1 MNSEEKK
8 EKIAFHIEKVLDILG
23 LDLKDP
29 SIAKTPHRVAKMY
42 VDEVFSGLNPETYP
56 EISFHPEAVKNE
68 LVLIKN
74 ISLISFCEHHLVPMI
89 GTAHASYLP
98 TTGVLGLSKI
108 HRIMRF
114 YSKRPQLQE
123 RLTLQIAEKLQEEL
137 KTEDVAVALRL
148 RHLCVAA
155 RGVED
160 RSSEVETHVLKGRF
174 ESDPKIRG
182 EFFLRIGI
190 EEESKSWERG

>member
-1 MNSEEKK
+1 MDSKEKK
-8 EKIAFHIEKVLDILG
+8 EKIAFHIGKILETLG
-23 LDLKDP
+23 LDINDP
-29 SIAKTPHRVAKMY
+29 SVAKTPFRVAKMY

-56 EISFHPEAVKNE
+56 EISFHSENVKNE
-68 LVLIKN
+68 VILVKN

-98 TTGVLGLSKI
+98 SSGVLGLSKI

-114 YSKRPQLQE
+114 YAKRPQLQE

-137 KTEDVAVALRL
+137 KTEDVAVAIRMK
-148 RHLCVAA
+148 HLCVIA

-160 RSSEVETHVLKGRF
+160 HSSEVETHVLKGVF
-174 ESDPKIRG
+174 EFDPTIRR
-182 EFFLRIGI
+182 EFFLRITN
-190 EEESKSWERG
+190 EEN